1 MDRTMAKKL
10 FSVLVISMMFT
21 LSLFAKNL
29 QIVEINADMDC
40 KACKNKIE
48 KKLRSISGI
57 EKINVDL
64 KSKLVKV
71 EYDKDILTSEKIV
84 EAINET
90 GIKANLKNNEQKE
103 TKCSK
108 KCSSKCNKAN

>member
-1 MDRTMAKKL
+1 MTKKL
-10 FSVLVISMMFT
+10 FSVLVISVMFT

-29 QIVEINADMDC
+29 QVVEINADMDC
-40 KACKNKIE
+40 KGCKNKIE
-48 KKLRSISGI
+48 KKLRSISGV
-57 EKINVDL
+57 EKVNADL
-64 KSKLVKV
+64 KAKLVKV
-71 EYDKDILTSEKIV
+71 EYDKDVLTSEKIV

-90 GIKANLKNNEQKE
+90 GTKASLKNNEKKE